1 MRSRHLRAGISR
13 IDLLF
18 AIAVVGVLTAIVLG
32 NLRNTRAEANVDLL
46 RTQLRDLQVAEEA
59 YWSQHSRY
67 STDTTQLA
75 WKPLPD
81 VTLSIAS
88 LDPAVGFD
96 AEVRHRNAP
105 GVTCRVYVG
114 RASVRPSGVI
124 TCGKP

>member
-1 MRSRHLRAGISR
+1 MRFRHLRAGISR

-32 NLRNTRAEANVDLL
+32 NLRNSRAEANVDLL
-46 RTQLRDLQVAEEA
+46 RSQLRDLQVAEEG
-59 YWSQHSRY
+59 YWSQNSRY
-67 STDTTQLA
+67 TTDTTQLT
-75 WKPLPD
+75 WKPRPE
-81 VTLSIAS
+81 VTVSISS

-96 AEVRHRNAP
+96 AEARHKSAP

-124 TCGKP
+124 NCSQP